1 MSDFRYVYADC
12 AASSPVLP
20 CAIAAFEDAVSLGYG
35 NPNSAHSAG
44 RLARKEL
51 EEARAIIA
59 DCINAE
65 PEEIAFTPSSTA
77 ACRFAVDSMFI
88 FRRSGYEHKAVYDE
102 IKWTNPLAKI
112 GNESNSFAHIL
123 ANNETGELYFNQV
136 KELAKHN
143 DVFTDATA
151 AAGQM
156 PVDVQ
161 SLGVTAL
168 AAGGHKFGA
177 FPGIGFLYMR
187 GGIKDEDVFP
197 GTPPVTLA
205 MAMARA
211 LQYRMKHMEEN
222 TSYLLTKRMGLVDKL
237 LAIPGAY
244 INAHEKK
251 CLPNIVSVRFDG
263 INARELLTML
273 DVRGV
278 CASAGSACNAESD
291 LPSRVLMASGLSEEE
306 AQSTIRLSF
315 CPEHKSGDFDYVADA
330 VRESVEQ
337 LRKLAE

>member
-20 CAIAAFEDAVSLGYG
+20 CAMDAFDDAISLGYG

-65 PEEIAFTPSSTA
+65 PEEIAFTPSATES
-77 ACRFAVDSMFI
+77 CRVGMALCDINRCSE
-88 FRRSGYEHKAVYDE
+88 YEHKAVHDAAQ
-102 IKWTNPLAKI
+102 IISLCVQNPNGI
-112 GNESNSFAHIL
+112 SHIL
-123 ANNETGELYFNQV
+123 ANNETGELYIDHV

-151 AAGQM
+151 AVGQV
-156 PVDVQ
+156 PVNVQ

-187 GGIKDEDVFP
+187 GGIKDDHTFP

-211 LQYRMKHMEEN
+211 FQYRMKHMGES

-237 LAIPGAY
+237 LAIPGAH

-291 LPSRVLMASGLSEEE
+291 VPSRVLMASGLSEEE
-306 AQSTIRLSF
+306 AQSTIRFSF
-315 CPEHKSGDFDYVADA
+315 CPEHKPEDFNYVADA